1 MRRTRAAMFTAV
13 ILCVAFFLVFPAKA
27 LADAGPKPSV
37 QVSFTGAAGGEV
49 FYGTLLSQYDS
60 TGPYSAWDGT
70 EEYARYAPGDEG
82 YEIWKKFSDYQDSD
96 GYYFLQEWWE
106 CSLEDGISWTYYPPY
121 SFKILLYFPEED
133 LFCVSPIY
141 ERYAFDS
148 YYTVNMAG
156 FEMDSIS
163 AQDFTLVAERSYDY
177 TWELLSLACRIVAT
191 IGIEVAIALLFG
203 LRQKKV
209 LLLITYT
216 NLVTQVLL
224 NLALN
229 VVNYSQGA
237 FAFLACYVLFELAV
251 CLIEGVW
258 YFIQFSKVSAAPISK
273 VRVTAYT
280 LCANGGSLAVGILIA
295 RYLPGIF

>member
-1 MRRTRAAMFTAV
+1 MKKRRPIFLTCLVALM
-13 ILCVAFFLVFPAKA
+13 ILCPLWVH
-27 LADAGPKPSV
+27 ADMGPKPSV
-37 QVSFTGAAGGEV
+37 RITFENMDQEQRC
-49 FYGTLLSQYDS
+49 YGTLLSKTSS
-60 TGPYSAWDGT
+60 TGPSSVWDGESDYAAYLSGE
-70 EEYARYAPGDEG
+70 EEYAIWQAFVE
-82 YEIWKKFSDYQDSD
+82 YEDVD
-96 GYYFLQEWWE
+96 GFYFLQEWWE
-106 CSLEDGISWTYYPPY
+106 CSETQQLNWTYYPPQT
-121 SFKILLYFPEED
+121 FKILLYYPQTDRFV
-133 LFCVSPIY
+133 VSGIY

-203 LRQKKV
+203 LRQKRV

-224 NLALN
+224 NVALN

-258 YFIQFSKVSAAPISK
+258 YFIRFSKVSAAPISK
-273 VRVTAYT
+273 ARVTAYT